1 MTDDK
6 KKGIFSKLFGSKKS
20 SCCNL
25 KIEEVTE
32 QDSPEQTPEPPK
44 SSLCCAPC
52 CGDTPAKRAKEQTRQ
67 QQSE

>member
-1 MTDDK
+1 MADDK
-6 KKGIFSKLFGSKKS
+6 KKGILSKLFGSKKS

-44 SSLCCAPC
+44 SSPCCQPC
-52 CGDTPAKRAKEQTRQ
+52 CGDAPRRPTQE
-67 QQSE
+67 